1 MPDPRADHRV
11 QPSELVLVSG
21 PARSGKSA
29 WAEHLAQASGVDVVY
44 LATGPNRHDDLPW
57 QERLRRHR
65 QRRPGH
71 WATEETGSALPEA
84 LDRHS
89 LPDRLLLVDSLGT
102 WLVHHLDLEDAAWQ
116 VEQQRFRASL
126 QACEA
131 AVVVVAEEVGWGLV
145 PPTAIGGLFRDR
157 LGALM
162 ESLEPLCTR
171 SWLVIRGRA
180 LDLSCLGLSVPGGGR

>member
-11 QPSELVLVSG
+11 QASELVLVSG

-29 WAEHLAQASGVDVVY
+29 WAEHLAEASGFDVAY
-44 LATGPNRHDDLPW
+44 LATGPQRQEDLSW

-71 WATEETGSALPEA
+71 WATVETGPALPEA
-84 LDRHS
+84 LDRYS
-89 LPDRLLLVDSLGT
+89 LPERLLLVDSLGT
-102 WLVHHLDLEDAAWQ
+102 WLVHHLDLEEAAWQ
-116 VEQQRFRASL
+116 VEQQRFRTAL

-131 AVVVVAEEVGWGLV
+131 AVVLVAEEVGWGLV

-162 ESLEPLCTR
+162 ESLEPLCSR